1 MDNLNAVIDYGS
13 QNLKLGIF
21 NQDKKSVYFSKKKIN
36 ISLEESLNTLIR
48 DAEINLSTHIDN
60 IIVLYDSANYH
71 SLDISIKKVFDQ
83 STSIKPVYDNLI
95 EEAHFLISQNNFKDK
110 IIHLVIK
117 NIFVDENKKLD
128 KIIGDIK
135 INSLILEIKFICLKK
150 TLIDDIKNTFKKNNL
165 NVLNIFCSSYIKSI
179 SYKKKSRSN
188 NPLIFLDVGYE
199 RTSSLVFNNG
209 IFEFF
214 KSIPLGGNHISKD
227 IAKVL
232 NISFEYSE
240 DLKIKFNKLEN
251 EMYLYKDKLKEKNL
265 ISEISEKNLSTQL
278 LRQIIEARVNEIIDL
293 VFLKSNIIK
302 SLNFM
307 SKPVLIVTGGGSKF
321 LINNYKLKINKVISE
336 IITYDENDSLV
347 CEVGLDYFKSKESFL
362 LKTKKKSKKSGFFE
376 RFFNLFSK

>member
-1 MDNLNAVIDYGS
+1 MNNFNAVIDYGS

-60 IIVLYDSANYH
+60 IIVLYDSANYY

-83 STSIKPVYDNLI
+83 STLIKPVYDNLI

-128 KIIGDIK
+128 EIIEDIK

-150 TLIDDIKNTFKKNNL
+150 ILINDIKNTFKKNNL
-165 NVLNIFCSSYIKSI
+165 KILNIFCSSYIKSI
-179 SYKKKSRSN
+179 SYKKKSSRN

-209 IFEFF
+209 IFEYF
-214 KSIPLGGNHISKD
+214 KSIPLGGNHISND

-232 NISFEYSE
+232 NISFEYAE

-251 EMYLYKDKLKEKNL
+251 DMHLNKSKTKQKNL
-265 ISEISEKNLSTQL
+265 ISEISEKNISTQL
-278 LRQIIEARVNEIIDL
+278 LRQIIEARVDEIIDL
-293 VFLKSNIIK
+293 VFLKSNTIK
-302 SLNFM
+302 GLNFM
-307 SKPVLIVTGGGSKF
+307 SKPTLIVSGGGSKF

-336 IITYDENDSLV
+336 ITTYDENDSLI
-347 CEVGLDYFKSKESFL
+347 CEVGLDYFNSKESFFV
-362 LKTKKKSKKSGFFE
+362 KTKKKSKKSGFFE

>member
-117 NIFVDENKKLD
+117 NIFVDENKKLY

-135 INSLILEIKFICLKK
+135 INYLILEIKFICLKK

-278 LRQIIEARVNEIIDL
+278 LRQIIEARVDEIIDL

-362 LKTKKKSKKSGFFE
+362 VKTKKKSKKSGFFE

>member
-150 TLIDDIKNTFKKNNL
+150 TLIDIIKNTFKKNNL

-179 SYKKKSRSN
+179 SYKKKE
-188 NPLIFLDVGYE
+188 V
-199 RTSSLVFNNG
+199 
-209 IFEFF
+209 
-214 KSIPLGGNHISKD
+214 
-227 IAKVL
+227 
-232 NISFEYSE
+232 
-240 DLKIKFNKLEN
+240 
-251 EMYLYKDKLKEKNL
+251 
-265 ISEISEKNLSTQL
+265 
-278 LRQIIEARVNEIIDL
+278 IIL
-293 VFLKSNIIK
+293 
-302 SLNFM
+302 
-307 SKPVLIVTGGGSKF
+307 
-321 LINNYKLKINKVISE
+321 
-336 IITYDENDSLV
+336 
-347 CEVGLDYFKSKESFL
+347 
-362 LKTKKKSKKSGFFE
+362 
-376 RFFNLFSK
+376 

>member
-1 MDNLNAVIDYGS
+1 MNNFNAVIDYGS

-60 IIVLYDSANYH
+60 IIVLYDSANYY

-83 STSIKPVYDNLI
+83 STLIKPVYDNLI

-128 KIIGDIK
+128 EIIEDIK

-150 TLIDDIKNTFKKNNL
+150 ILINDIKNTFKKNNL
-165 NVLNIFCSSYIKSI
+165 KILNIFCSSYIKSI
-179 SYKKKSRSN
+179 SYKKKSSRN

-209 IFEFF
+209 IFEYF
-214 KSIPLGGNHISKD
+214 KSIPLGGNHISND

-232 NISFEYSE
+232 NISFEYAE

-251 EMYLYKDKLKEKNL
+251 DMHLNKSKTKQKNL
-265 ISEISEKNLSTQL
+265 ISEISEKNISTQL
-278 LRQIIEARVNEIIDL
+278 LRQIIEARVDEIIDL
-293 VFLKSNIIK
+293 VFLKSNTIK
-302 SLNFM
+302 GLNFM
-307 SKPVLIVTGGGSKF
+307 SKPKLIVSGGGSKF

-336 IITYDENDSLV
+336 ITTYDENDSLI
-347 CEVGLDYFKSKESFL
+347 CEVGLDYFNSKESFFV
-362 LKTKKKSKKSGFFE
+362 KMKKKSKKSGFFE